1 MKSFIPSI
9 KGKHKRALENPIFPP
24 MSLFNFQQE
33 SEWMENKRKE
43 AEAKERRGN
52 GFIII
57 AGFGC
62 LSDDI
67 KARETLEARVLENI
81 YKRMP

>member
-1 MKSFIPSI
+1 
-9 KGKHKRALENPIFPP
+9 
-24 MSLFNFQQE
+24 
-33 SEWMENKRKE
+33 MENKRKE